1 MLTQDMLN
9 QDMLI
14 KVRKTIKKH
23 DMLRKGDH
31 VLVGVSG
38 GADSV
43 ALLAV
48 LDHLRPAWG
57 LTLTAAHFNHKTR
70 AAESNRDEAFVRNF
84 CKSIGIAI
92 VCGSLKEGMRP
103 RGLSTE
109 DFLRRSR
116 YDFFEKTRQKAGA
129 DRIALGHH
137 QGDQAETVLM
147 NVIRGAGLAG
157 ISGIPPVRNAGTI
170 IRPLIDCTRREI
182 VDYLAAKGLSFVD
195 DSSNTDERFL
205 RNRIRTHLMPEMEKS
220 YNPAIREAL
229 CRLANVFRVDNDYIT
244 REVQLRLAHW
254 RDGRVQDKPLEV
266 PIAEIKDLHP
276 ALQRRAILEIARE
289 ISAADAAIGFEHV
302 QAVLALAGGTNPGG
316 SLDLPGGILVKR
328 TYGLLEFRRA
338 ARPGRRTRSG
348 VAPGDATETFSHEV
362 SIPGMVRIA
371 SLGISIRFREL
382 RRVPS
387 VLSAQRRAYLDLDR
401 IAFPLFVRSVSAGDR
416 IQPLGMKGTRKLKSV
431 FIDEKIP
438 REQRGTTPVLADA
451 ISVLWVPGVRLS
463 ERARV
468 GKGTKRVLSAEI
480 V

>member
-1 MLTQDMLN
+1 MQTEDMLT
-9 QDMLI
+9 
-14 KVRKTIKKH
+14 KVGKTIKMH

-48 LDHLRPAWG
+48 LNHLSPAWR

-70 AAESNRDEAFVRNF
+70 AAESDRDEAFVRTL
-84 CKSIGIAI
+84 CKSIGIAVI
-92 VCGSLKEGMRP
+92 CGSLKEGTRP

-116 YDFFEKTRQKAGA
+116 YGFFEKAQRKAGA

-137 QGDQAETVLM
+137 QGDQAETVFM
-147 NVIRGAGLAG
+147 HVIRGAGLAG
-157 ISGIPPVRNAGTI
+157 ISGIPPVRNAGTL

-182 VDYLAAKGLSFVD
+182 LDYLAGEGLSFVD

-205 RNRIRTHLMPEMEKS
+205 RNRIRAHLMPELEKR
-220 YNPAIREAL
+220 YNPAIHEAL

-244 REVQLRLAHW
+244 HEAQLRLAHW
-254 RDGRVQDKPLEV
+254 REGRVQEKPLEV
-266 PIAEIKDLHP
+266 PIAELKVLHP

-289 ISAADAAIGFEHV
+289 IAAADAAIGFEHV
-302 QAVLALAGGTNPGG
+302 QAVLALAGGANPGG

-328 TYGLLEFRRA
+328 KYGLLEFRRA
-338 ARPGRRTRSG
+338 ARLGRRPRSG

-362 SIPGMVRIA
+362 SIPGTVRIE

-387 VLSAQRRAYLDLDR
+387 VLSVERKAYLDLDR
-401 IAFPLFVRSVSAGDR
+401 IAFPLVVRSVSAGDR
-416 IQPLGMKGTRKLKSV
+416 IQPLGMEGTRKLKSV

-438 REQRGTTPVLADA
+438 REQRRTIPVLADG
-451 ISVLWVPGVRLS
+451 ISVLWIPGVRLS
-463 ERARV
+463 ERVRIR
-468 GKGTKRVLSAEI
+468 KGTKRVLSAEI

>member
-1 MLTQDMLN
+1 MQTQDILTQDMLT
-9 QDMLI
+9 

-48 LDHLRPAWG
+48 LNHLRPAWG

-70 AAESNRDEAFVRNF
+70 AAESDRDEAFVRTL
-84 CKSIGIAI
+84 CQSIGIAV
-92 VCGSLKEGMRP
+92 VCGSLKKGTRP
-103 RGLSTE
+103 RGLSIE
-109 DFLRRSR
+109 DFLRRCR
-116 YDFFEKTRQKAGA
+116 YGFFEKMRRKAGA
-129 DRIALGHH
+129 NRIALGHH

-147 NVIRGAGLAG
+147 NLIRGAGLAG
-157 ISGIPPVRNAGTI
+157 ISGMPPVRNAGTI
-170 IRPLIDCTRREI
+170 IRPLIDCARREI
-182 VDYLAAKGLSFVD
+182 VDYLAAVGLSFVD

-205 RNRIRTHLMPEMEKS
+205 RNRIRAHLMPELQKS
-220 YNPAIREAL
+220 YNPAIHETL
-229 CRLANVFRVDNDYIT
+229 CRLASVFRTENDYMT
-244 REVQLRLAHW
+244 REAQLRLARW
-254 RDGRVQDKPLEV
+254 RDGRVQENPLEV
-266 PIAEIKDLHP
+266 PIAELKVLHP

-289 ISAADAAIGFEHV
+289 VSAEDAAIGFEHV

-316 SLDLPGGILVKR
+316 SLDLPGGILVRRK
-328 TYGLLEFRRA
+328 YGLLEFRQV
-338 ARPGRRTRSG
+338 ARPGGRPRKG
-348 VAPGDATETFSHEV
+348 MAPGNATEAFSHEV
-362 SIPGMVRIA
+362 SIPGTVRIA

-387 VLSAQRRAYLDLDR
+387 VLSAQRKAYLDLDR
-401 IAFPLFVRSVSAGDR
+401 IALPLVVRSVSAGDR

-438 REQRGTTPVLADA
+438 REQRRATPVLADG
-451 ISVLWVPGVRLS
+451 ISVLWIPGVRLS
-463 ERARV
+463 ERVRV

>member
-1 MLTQDMLN
+1 MQAE
-9 QDMLI
+9 DMLI

-43 ALLAV
+43 ALLAA
-48 LDHLRPAWG
+48 LNHLRPAWG

-84 CKSIGIAI
+84 CKFIGIAV
-92 VCGSLKEGMRP
+92 VCGSLEKGTRP

-116 YDFFEKTRQKAGA
+116 YGFFEKARRKAGA

-182 VDYLAAKGLSFVD
+182 VDYLAGEGLSFVD

-205 RNRIRTHLMPEMEKS
+205 RNRVRAHLMPELEKS

-229 CRLANVFRVDNDYIT
+229 CRLADVFRVDNDYIT
-244 REVQLRLAHW
+244 GEAQLRLAHW
-254 RDGRVQDKPLEV
+254 RDGRLQDKPLEV

-276 ALQRRAILEIARE
+276 ALQRRVILDIARE
-289 ISAADAAIGFEHV
+289 ISAADASIGFEHV
-302 QAVLALAGGTNPGG
+302 RAVLALAGGTNPGG
-316 SLDLPGGILVKR
+316 SLDLPGGILVRRK
-328 TYGLLEFRRA
+328 YGLIEFRRA
-338 ARPGRRTRSG
+338 ARPGRRPRNGAT
-348 VAPGDATETFSHEV
+348 PGDATETFSHEV
-362 SIPGMVRIA
+362 SIPGTVRIA
-371 SLGISIRFREL
+371 GLGISIRFREL

-387 VLSAQRRAYLDLDR
+387 VLSAQRRAYLDMDR

-451 ISVLWVPGVRLS
+451 ISVLWVPGVRFS
-463 ERARV
+463 ERVRV

>member
-1 MLTQDMLN
+1 MQTEDMLTT
-9 QDMLI
+9 
-14 KVRKTIKKH
+14 VRKTIKKH
-23 DMLRKGDH
+23 NMLRKGDH

-43 ALLAV
+43 ALLAA
-48 LDHLRPAWG
+48 LNHLRPAWG

-70 AAESNRDEAFVRNF
+70 AAESDRDEAFVRTL
-84 CKSIGIAI
+84 CKSIGIAV
-92 VCGSLKEGMRP
+92 VCDSLNKGTRP

-109 DFLRRSR
+109 DFLRRRR
-116 YDFFEKTRQKAGA
+116 YGFFEKARRNVGA

-170 IRPLIDCTRREI
+170 IRPLIDCPRRAI
-182 VDYLAAKGLSFVD
+182 VDYLAGKGLSFID

-205 RNRIRTHLMPEMEKS
+205 RNRIRASLMPELEKR
-220 YNPAIREAL
+220 YNPSIHEAL
-229 CRLANVFRVDNDYIT
+229 CRLADVLRAENDYIT
-244 REVQLRLAHW
+244 REAQLRLAHW
-254 RDGRVQDKPLEV
+254 RDGRVQEKPLEV
-266 PIAEIKDLHP
+266 PIAELKVLHP
-276 ALQRRAILEIARE
+276 ALQRRAILEIARAV
-289 ISAADAAIGFEHV
+289 SAEDAAIGFEHV

-328 TYGLLEFRRA
+328 KYGLLEFHRA
-338 ARPGRRTRSG
+338 AGPGRRPHSG

-362 SIPGMVRIA
+362 SIPGTVRIE
-371 SLGISIRFREL
+371 SLGISLRFREL

-387 VLSAQRRAYLDLDR
+387 VLSAQRKAYLDLDR
-401 IAFPLFVRSVSAGDR
+401 IAFPLVVRSVSAGDR

-438 REQRGTTPVLADA
+438 KEQRRTIPVLADG
-451 ISVLWVPGVRLS
+451 ISVLWIPGVRIS
-463 ERARV
+463 ERVRV
-468 GKGTKRVLSAEI
+468 GKGTKRVLSVEI

>member
-1 MLTQDMLN
+1 MQTEDMLT
-9 QDMLI
+9 

-48 LDHLRPAWG
+48 LNHLRPAWG

-70 AAESNRDEAFVRNF
+70 AAESDRDEAFVRTL
-84 CKSIGIAI
+84 CQSIGIAV
-92 VCGSLKEGMRP
+92 VCGSLKEGTRP
-103 RGLSTE
+103 RGLSIE

-116 YDFFEKTRQKAGA
+116 YGFFEKARRKAGA

-170 IRPLIDCTRREI
+170 IRPLIDCPRREI
-182 VDYLAAKGLSFVD
+182 VDYLAGEGLSFVD

-205 RNRIRTHLMPEMEKS
+205 RNRIRAHLMPELEKS
-220 YNPAIREAL
+220 YNPAIHETL
-229 CRLANVFRVDNDYIT
+229 CRLADVLRAENDYMT
-244 REVQLRLAHW
+244 REAQLRLARW
-254 RDGRVQDKPLEV
+254 RDGRVQENPLEV
-266 PIAEIKDLHP
+266 PIAELKILHP

-289 ISAADAAIGFEHV
+289 VSAEDAAIGFEHV

-316 SLDLPGGILVKR
+316 SLDLPGGILVRRK
-328 TYGLLEFRRA
+328 YGLLEFRRV
-338 ARPGRRTRSG
+338 ARPGRRPRSG

-362 SIPGMVRIA
+362 SIPGTVRIA

-387 VLSAQRRAYLDLDR
+387 VLSAQRKAYLDLDR
-401 IAFPLFVRSVSAGDR
+401 IAFPLVVRSVSAGDR

-438 REQRGTTPVLADA
+438 REQRRTIPVLADG

-463 ERARV
+463 ERVRV